1 MIYPLIGLL
10 LGASLGALRARMKG
24 GKALD
29 LLQWAAV
36 FAMIGGVIGLF
47 VLVFIDRSML

>member
-10 LGASLGALRARMKG
+10 AGAILGALRARMKG
-24 GKALD
+24 GKLAD

-47 VLVFIDRSML
+47 LLLYIDRSMR